1 MYLVYSWS
9 NSYFKSK
16 TINLTRPEPQNNLH
30 HSIMIS
36 LLISRS
42 HTWQCFS
49 SKTYLPNSFPLFIA
63 VDCGSLSV
71 PMNGSS
77 SGVSTVFPNGIQ
89 FSCDPGF
96 ILSGSALRMCQ
107 TNGTWSGFSTVCSGR
122 LETLEAIKAVSFFS
136 P

>member
-1 MYLVYSWS
+1 MYSWLI
-9 NSYFKSK
+9 SYFKSK
-16 TINLTRPEPQNNLH
+16 TINLTRPEPQNNCH

-36 LLISRS
+36 LLKDDNN
-42 HTWQCFS
+42 HTWQSFC
-49 SKTYLPNSFPLFIA
+49 SKTYLPNSFLLFLA

-77 SGVSTVFPNGIQ
+77 SGDSTVYPNGIQ

-107 TNGTWSGFSTVCSGR
+107 AYGTWSGFSTVCSGR
-122 LETLEAIKAVSFFS
+122 LESLEAIKAVSFFS